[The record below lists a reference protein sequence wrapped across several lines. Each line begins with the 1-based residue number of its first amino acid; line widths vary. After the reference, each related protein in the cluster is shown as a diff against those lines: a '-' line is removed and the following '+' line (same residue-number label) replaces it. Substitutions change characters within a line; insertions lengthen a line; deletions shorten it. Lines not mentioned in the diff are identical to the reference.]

1 MTMAVYRS
9 APIYNVL
16 NVNGMQTHYRR
27 EGSGRPVILL
37 HGGILSLHDYDASVP
52 LLIERYDVIA
62 LDRPG
67 YGYSERDAGQVMTP
81 VRQSEWLHQV
91 LTALRVEKPIIVGH
105 SWSGLM
111 ALAYALNHPGEAA
124 GLVLLAPA
132 AYGGKAYPAGR
143 LDALLY
149 RGIRSSVLGPHLM
162 RGLLMPLARP
172 LAAMSVKGAFAPAPV
187 PAAYMERAYELW
199 CRPSQIRANREDVYY
214 FSQAAE
220 QLSPRYPALSVPTV
234 IAVGDK
240 EPYRPEL
247 QSLRLH
253 RDIPHS
259 TLLTVRDA
267 YHMLPVTHPE
277 AVAEALA
284 LLEERTDIRHH

>member
-1 MTMAVYRS
+1 MTMTVYRS
-9 APIYNVL
+9 APIYDIMNI
-16 NVNGMQTHYRR
+16 NGMQVHYRR
-27 EGSGRPVILL
+27 EGSGRPVVLL
-37 HGGILSLHDYDASVP
+37 HGGILSLHDYDAVVP
-52 LLIERYDVIA
+52 LLRGRYDVIA

-67 YGYSERDAGQVMTP
+67 YGYSQREPGVAMTP
-81 VRQSEWLHQV
+81 ARQSEWLHQV
-91 LTALRVEKPIIVGH
+91 LTALRAEKPIIVGH

-111 ALAYALNHPGEAA
+111 TLAYALNHPGEAA
-124 GLVLLAPA
+124 GIVLLAPA

-149 RGIRSSVLGPHLM
+149 RGIRSLVIGDILM
-162 RGLLMPLARP
+162 RGLLMPLSRP
-172 LAAMSVKGAFAPAPV
+172 LAALSAKGAFAPAPV
-187 PAAYMERAYELW
+187 PAAYMERAYDLW
-199 CRPSQIRANREDVYY
+199 CRPSQIRANREDVFS
-214 FSQAAE
+214 FSQTAE
-220 QLSPRYPALSVPTV
+220 DLSSRYPALTVPTV

-259 TLLTVRDA
+259 ALLTVRGA
-267 YHMLPVTHPE
+267 HHMLPVTHPE

-284 LLEERTDIRHH
+284 LLEERIDIGHR